1 MSQRSRFSN
10 QVLIG
15 LLSLGFVGAV
25 AAHPSNAAPAA
36 EADSAG
42 QATEVPN
49 SGTST
54 GSPSQ
59 TSNTYSTPTSQASAR
74 YNAPVNTIN
83 SPSAEND
90 RNSAVRSPATFRQAA
105 YTQQTEGPQA
115 FTPER
120 TTAGQTVSQRDVDS
134 QRDADSVN
142 TVNQP
147 AEQTD
152 RDGNFRSPNT
162 LAPQSG
168 TQNSMQSGERSMQQS
183 SSSTQNPSPSDDA
196 VNTINQ
202 PAEQTDR
209 DGNFR
214 SPATLEPQTTSPS
227 SDASSDSV
235 TQVVSDNDNFSTLAT
250 AIEAAGLGQVLGTQ
264 GPLTLFAP
272 TNEAFAALPPETLQ
286 RLLEPQN
293 RQVLR
298 QILAYHLIPGS
309 YPSSGIQ
316 SGQVETAAGAPV
328 AISTSGSE
336 VTVGEATVVEPDI
349 TASNGVIH
357 GIDRVLLP
365 PNLQLQ

>member
-120 TTAGQTVSQRDVDS
+120 TTAGQTVSQRD
-134 QRDADSVN
+134 ADSVN
-142 TVNQP
+142 TV
-147 AEQTD
+147 
-152 RDGNFRSPNT
+152 
-162 LAPQSG
+162 
-168 TQNSMQSGERSMQQS
+168 
-183 SSSTQNPSPSDDA
+183 
-196 VNTINQ
+196 NQ